1 MTLLAIIFLFV
12 RTTLLFAGTLGVL
25 RAVRHSSAATRH
37 WICLVSLVGSLLLPL
52 TLLAPRGAIALRVD
66 ALSASLLAATP
77 VRANLQPVTVVCAIW
92 LGGVA
97 LLLFRLA
104 CGHWSVHQIALRGI
118 AAGIVDGVRVRSAE
132 VPVPLVTGLFRP
144 TILLPENASEWHVNH
159 RDAALRHELAHLTR
173 KDLWSSFAASLACA
187 LWWFH
192 PLAWKL
198 AARQQTEQESAC
210 DDAVIAGGLQP
221 ADYAEALVAAA
232 SPLFRFT
239 APGSTMFT
247 RNDLTERIQ
256 RLANYTPPEPATPA
270 LSRRIAICFAVALL
284 ALTLVGPGTAQNGP
298 YKAGGD
304 VTSPQAL
311 HKVNPAYPPDAKAAK
326 IQGTVVLRVVISAA
340 GTPDEVTVQ
349 DSVDPSLD
357 AAAVEAVRQWTFSPG
372 LRKGEPV
379 AVEVAITINFQLK

>member
-12 RTTLLFAGTLGVL
+12 RTTLLFAGTQGVL

-66 ALSASLLAATP
+66 ALPASLLAATP
-77 VRANLQPVTVVCAIW
+77 VRGNLQPVAVVCAIW

-104 CGHWSVHQIALRGI
+104 CGHWSIHQIALRGS

-210 DDAVIAGGLQP
+210 DDAVIAGVATGGLRRGP
-221 ADYAEALVAAA
+221 GGRGVAAV
-232 SPLFRFT
+232 SIHCTREHYVYQKRSHRKN
-239 APGSTMFT
+239 STPRELHPSGACHPRAFPPN
-247 RNDLTERIQ
+247 RNMLCR
-256 RLANYTPPEPATPA
+256 
-270 LSRRIAICFAVALL
+270 
-284 ALTLVGPGTAQNGP
+284 
-298 YKAGGD
+298 
-304 VTSPQAL
+304 
-311 HKVNPAYPPDAKAAK
+311 
-326 IQGTVVLRVVISAA
+326 GTVGSHHC
-340 GTPDEVTVQ
+340 
-349 DSVDPSLD
+349 
-357 AAAVEAVRQWTFSPG
+357 WT
-372 LRKGEPV
+372 RYRAEWPV
-379 AVEVAITINFQLK
+379 